1 MQSKSNYFFISFFL
15 SITILLSGCA
25 VGVLGGPTSYAD
37 RRTTESQITDE
48 KLEWQTVLKTQDIE
62 GEFRANFVSYN
73 QVVLITGQAPNQ
85 EIIDKI
91 VNTVSNMES
100 VKKAENYM
108 QALITEIN
116 HIGVLTLEL
125 FDSDDDLIVNEIAPR
140 VHNSGHL
147 TINAYNISQFENH
160 VRAVCSL
167 EKVPLKKLSNAEMIN
182 LIGSQIEPY
191 RQNFNLKE
199 NEFFFDYLKKEIKE
213 KRKMGHITTL
223 I

>member
-91 VNTVSNMES
+91 
-100 VKKAENYM
+100 
-108 QALITEIN
+108 
-116 HIGVLTLEL
+116 LT
-125 FDSDDDLIVNEIAPR
+125 
-140 VHNSGHL
+140 
-147 TINAYNISQFENH
+147 Q
-160 VRAVCSL
+160 
-167 EKVPLKKLSNAEMIN
+167 
-182 LIGSQIEPY
+182 
-191 RQNFNLKE
+191 
-199 NEFFFDYLKKEIKE
+199 
-213 KRKMGHITTL
+213 
-223 I
+223 

>member
-25 VGVLGGPTSYAD
+25 VGVLGGPTTYAD

-48 KLEWQTVLKTQDIE
+48 KLEWQTVLKTQDIK

-91 VNTVSNMES
+91 FNIVSNMEN

-108 QALITEIN
+108 IVGPENTIRGIANDTAITSNVI
-116 HIGVLTLEL
+116 
-125 FDSDDDLIVNEIAPR
+125 SR
-140 VHNSGHL
+140 VFAN
-147 TINAYNISQFENH
+147 
-160 VRAVCSL
+160 
-167 EKVPLKKLSNAEMIN
+167 
-182 LIGSQIEPY
+182 
-191 RQNFNLKE
+191 E
-199 NEFFFDYLKKEIKE
+199 NEDHSVSVIHLKVFTEESVVYL
-213 KRKMGHITTL
+213 MGIL
-223 I
+223 NQQEADDAIAVARSSRV

>member
-25 VGVLGGPTSYAD
+25 VGVLGGQTSYAD

-108 QALITEIN
+108 IVGPENTIRGIANDTAITSNVISRVFANENEDHSLSVIHLKVFTEESVVYLMGILN
-116 HIGVLTLEL
+116 QQEADSAIAIARSSRGVKKVIPL
-125 FDSDDDLIVNEIAPR
+125 FDINNSFKSNNEDK
-140 VHNSGHL
+140 N
-147 TINAYNISQFENH
+147 
-160 VRAVCSL
+160 
-167 EKVPLKKLSNAEMIN
+167 KK
-182 LIGSQIEPY
+182 Y
-191 RQNFNLKE
+191 
-199 NEFFFDYLKKEIKE
+199 
-213 KRKMGHITTL
+213 
-223 I
+223 

>member
-1 MQSKSNYFFISFFL
+1 M
-15 SITILLSGCA
+15 
-25 VGVLGGPTSYAD
+25 GGPTSYAD

-108 QALITEIN
+108 IVGPENTIRGIANDTAITSNVISRVFANENEN
-116 HIGVLTLEL
+116 HSLSVIHLKVFTEESVVYLMGILNQQEADSAIAVARSSRGVKKVIPL
-125 FDSDDDLIVNEIAPR
+125 FDINNSFKSNNEDK
-140 VHNSGHL
+140 N
-147 TINAYNISQFENH
+147 
-160 VRAVCSL
+160 
-167 EKVPLKKLSNAEMIN
+167 KK
-182 LIGSQIEPY
+182 Y
-191 RQNFNLKE
+191 
-199 NEFFFDYLKKEIKE
+199 
-213 KRKMGHITTL
+213 
-223 I
+223 